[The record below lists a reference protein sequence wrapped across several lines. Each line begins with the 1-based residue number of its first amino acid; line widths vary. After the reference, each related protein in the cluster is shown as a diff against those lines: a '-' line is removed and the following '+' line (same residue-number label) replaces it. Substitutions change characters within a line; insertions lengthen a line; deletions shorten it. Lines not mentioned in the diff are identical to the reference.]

1 MRIYG
6 RKLIIIIIFILAA
19 IGWMGWLE
27 CKVDAENVK
36 CKMQKQDIEIE
47 TTAVGFEPEPVIEND
62 IPEIELKQKS
72 IHGFQ
77 FRNLR
82 PRLLSLKQRHILIIK

>member
-6 RKLIIIIIFILAA
+6 RKLIIIIIFILVT

-36 CKMQKQDIEIE
+36 CKTQKQNIEID
-47 TTAVGFEPEPVIEND
+47 TTAVELESEPVIEND
-62 IPEIELKQKS
+62 IPEIELETENNPWIS
-72 IHGFQ
+72 I
-77 FRNLR
+77 
-82 PRLLSLKQRHILIIK
+82 